1 MSTSSA
7 HPVLSPTNREAGLFS
22 LRVGERT
29 VRADRNDELLAA
41 VIGSEYLEESDP
53 EVLFLMRLEQAIVI
67 ATAVQESI
75 VAAAVQRR
83 DLDETTE
90 EDVWTALLAER
101 ETVDPG
107 VRWEVKVPLVLVTSL
122 FAPYAEKD
130 QPIGNIAWVDPTD
143 DVTMLESLQGVGVIE
158 FLEHGEMAVA

>member
-1 MSTSSA
+1 MSTSTD
-7 HPVLSPTNREAGLFS
+7 HTPTATLEGFGQFC
-22 LRVGERT
+22 LRVGDRT
-29 VRADRNDELLAA
+29 VQADRNDELLAA
-41 VIGSEYLEESDP
+41 IIGPEYLEESDP

-107 VRWEVKVPLVLVTSL
+107 VRWEHRVPLVLVTSL
-122 FAPYAEKD
+122 FAPYSEKD
-130 QPIGNIAWVDPTD
+130 QPIGNIAWIDPTD
-143 DVTMLESLQGVGVIE
+143 DVTMLESLQGLGVIE
-158 FLEHGEMAVA
+158 LLEHGDLAVV

>member
-1 MSTSSA
+1 MSTSST
-7 HPVLSPTNREAGLFS
+7 HTSSVPEEGAGRFC
-22 LRVGERT
+22 LRIGERT

-41 VIGSEYLEESDP
+41 VIGPEYLEESDP

-83 DLDETTE
+83 DLDETTDE
-90 EDVWTALLAER
+90 EVWTALLAER

-107 VRWEVKVPLVLVTSL
+107 VRWEHQIPLVLVSSL
-122 FAPYAEKD
+122 FAPYTDRD

-143 DVTMLESLQGVGVIE
+143 DVTMLETLQGLGVIE
-158 FLEHGEMAVA
+158 LLEHGDLAVA

>member
-1 MSTSSA
+1 MSTSTA
-7 HPVLSPTNREAGLFS
+7 LSPTDPEAGPFT
-22 LRVGERT
+22 LRIGERT
-29 VRADRNDELLAA
+29 VQADRNDELLAA
-41 VIGSEYLEESDP
+41 VIGPEYLEESDP

-75 VAAAVQRR
+75 VAAAVHRH

-107 VRWEVKVPLVLVTSL
+107 VRWEHRVPLVLVTSL

-143 DVTMLESLQGVGVIE
+143 DVTMLESLQSLGFIE
-158 FLEHGEMAVA
+158 LLEHSDLAVA

>member
-1 MSTSSA
+1 MSVITADSTKPSEGA
-7 HPVLSPTNREAGLFS
+7 SFIRIGK
-22 LRVGERT
+22 RT
-29 VRADRNDELLAA
+29 IRADRNDELLAA
-41 VIGSEYLEESDP
+41 VIGAEYLEESDP
-53 EVLFLMRLEQAIVI
+53 EVLFLMRLEHALVI

-75 VAAAVQRR
+75 VAAAVQRG

-107 VRWEVKVPLVLVTSL
+107 VRWEHRVPLVLVTSL

-143 DVTMLESLQGVGVIE
+143 DLSMLETLQDLGVIE
-158 FLEHGEMAVA
+158 LLEHGYLAVA

>member
-1 MSTSSA
+1 MSIPSTA
-7 HPVLSPTNREAGLFS
+7 HAEAGDS
-22 LRVGERT
+22 GEGAFCIRIGSRQVT
-29 VRADRNDELLAA
+29 ADRNDELLAA
-41 VIGSEYLEESDP
+41 IIGPEYLEESDP

-75 VAAAVQRR
+75 VAAAVQRH

-90 EDVWTALLAER
+90 EHVWTALLAER

-107 VRWEVKVPLVLVTSL
+107 VRWEHRVPLVLVTSL
-122 FAPYAEKD
+122 FAPYAERD

-143 DVTMLESLQGVGVIE
+143 DMTMLESLQVLGVIE
-158 FLEHGEMAVA
+158 LLEHGDLAVA

>member
-1 MSTSSA
+1 MSTSSS
-7 HPVLSPTNREAGLFS
+7 HTVLSPTDPEAGPFT
-22 LRVGERT
+22 LRIGERT

-41 VIGSEYLEESDP
+41 VFGPEYLEETDP

-75 VAAAVQRR
+75 VAAAVQRH
-83 DLDETTE
+83 DLDETTD

-107 VRWEVKVPLVLVTSL
+107 VRWEHRVPLVLVTSL
-122 FAPYAEKD
+122 FAPYSDRD

-143 DVTMLESLQGVGVIE
+143 DVTMLESLQGLGVIE
-158 FLEHGEMAVA
+158 LLEHGDLAVA